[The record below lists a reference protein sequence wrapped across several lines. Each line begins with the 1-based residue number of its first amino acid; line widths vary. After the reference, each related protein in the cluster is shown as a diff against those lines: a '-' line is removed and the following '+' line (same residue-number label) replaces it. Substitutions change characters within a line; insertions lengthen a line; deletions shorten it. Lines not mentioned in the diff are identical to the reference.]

1 MLFLKLLR
9 TVKQYKA
16 QFISM
21 MLMIALGIGVF
32 VGFNMEWASIEESM
46 DSFFDETGYADF
58 LVRSESG
65 FSEEDRASVA
75 AILGVRRVARY
86 IAVNTDVKEKEG
98 HSLSLT
104 VTTDPAVSGF
114 LVTSGDAYDE
124 DSTDGIWISDQYA
137 QKNGFSVGDTLT
149 LIYAN
154 REFKGKIKGLIKSG
168 EYMICTR
175 DESQLMPDL
184 STYAFAYISPAFYR
198 GALGFEFY
206 TDLRVLSD
214 MEKAE
219 FSEAVKDAVGK
230 TLLVFT
236 KSETAAY
243 SAAEGE
249 VDEGK
254 TMGSVLPVLFLLIA
268 VLTMV
273 TTMHRLA
280 AKEKTQ
286 IGTLKALGYK
296 DRRILLHYTS
306 YAAMVGVVGLL
317 GGIGIGY
324 AIVMYIM
331 DPNGMM
337 GTYMDLPEW
346 KIVMPP
352 FMIPLLAVVFLLLV
366 LIGFLSVKEM
376 LRGTAADALRPY
388 TPKKMKPLLI
398 EKTKLFHK
406 LSFGTRWNLR
416 DIMRHKSRS
425 AMSLIGVIGCT
436 LLIIASLGM
445 RDTMDAFLDL
455 YYQGATNYASRIY
468 LSDTATADDADTLST
483 RYAADRSA
491 SVYVE
496 MTEEGEKTEKS
507 VSLDIYDVTRDK
519 IRFPAEKGG
528 YTTLSEDGAY
538 ICVRLADTFGL
549 KEGDTFTVSP
559 YGSEKSYTV
568 RVAGIFRST
577 SESIAMT
584 PAYAD
589 TLGIS
594 YRYDSLYT
602 DTAKAEIAT
611 DDAIKSVQEK
621 QAIIDTFDTFLDM
634 MNKMIFLLVGGALL
648 LGIIVLYNLGVMSY
662 TERYREMATLK
673 VVGFKDRRIGEL
685 LIGQNLWLSL
695 LGALIGLPVGVL
707 TLDYLLKALAGEY
720 EMRMSVSVLSIL
732 ITILLTVGM
741 SLLVSFFVARKNRKI
756 DMVEALK
763 GAE

>member
-1 MLFLKLLR
+1 MLFLKLIR
-9 TVKQYKA
+9 TMRQYRA

-21 MLMIALGIGVF
+21 ILMIALGIGVF
-32 VGFNMEWASIEESM
+32 AGFNMEWASIEENM
-46 DSFFDETGYADF
+46 NSFFEATGYADY
-58 LVRSESG
+58 LVRSEKG
-65 FSEEDRASVA
+65 FSEEERESVV
-75 AILGVRRVARY
+75 AIRGVRRVARY
-86 IAVNTDVKEKEG
+86 IAVNADVKERKG
-98 HSLSLT
+98 DSLSLS
-104 VTTDPAVSGF
+104 VTTDPLVSGF
-114 LVTSGDAYDE
+114 LVTSGNEYNA
-124 DSTDGIWISDQYA
+124 DSVDGLWLSDRYA
-137 QKNGFSVGDTLT
+137 ESNGVNVGDMLT

-154 REFKGKIKGLIKSG
+154 MEFCGKVEGLIKSG
-168 EYMICTR
+168 EYLICTR
-175 DESQLMPDL
+175 DSSQLMPDL
-184 STYAFAYISPAFYR
+184 STYAFAYLSPAFYR
-198 GALGFEFY
+198 AVAGGEFY

-214 MEKAE
+214 LPKTE
-219 FSEAVKDAVGK
+219 FSEAVDRAVGK
-230 TLLVFT
+230 TTLIFE
-236 KSETAAY
+236 KSETASY

-249 VDEGK
+249 VEEGR
-254 TMGSVLPVLFLLIA
+254 TMGTILPVLFLLIA

-306 YAAMVGVVGLL
+306 YAVAVGVVGIA

-324 AIVMYIM
+324 GIAAYIM
-331 DPNGMM
+331 DPKGMM
-337 GTYMDLPEW
+337 GTYMDFPEW
-346 KIVMPP
+346 KLVLPA
-352 FMIPLLAVVFLLLV
+352 FVLVALVVVFLLLS

-398 EKTKLFHK
+398 EKTKWFHK

-416 DIMRHKSRS
+416 DIARHKSRT
-425 AMSLIGVIGCT
+425 AMTLVGIVGCM

-445 RDTMDAFLDL
+445 RDTMNAFLDL
-455 YYQGATNYASRIY
+455 YYRDATNYSSRIY
-468 LSDTATADDADTLST
+468 LTESATAADADALAA
-483 RYAADRSA
+483 RYDADRSA
-491 SVYVE
+491 TLYVE
-496 MTEEGEKTEKS
+496 MKREGRELEKS
-507 VSLDIYDVTRDK
+507 VSLDIYDVTHEK
-519 IRFPAEKGG
+519 IRFPAEEGG
-528 YTTLSEDGAY
+528 TVVLPEDGAY
-538 ICVRLADTFGL
+538 LCVRIAEAFGL
-549 KEGDTFTVSP
+549 SAGDSFTVSP
-559 YGSEKSYTV
+559 YGSENTYTL
-568 RVAGIFRST
+568 RVAGVYRSV
-577 SESIAMT
+577 SESVVLS

-589 TLGIS
+589 SLGIP

-602 DTAKAEIAT
+602 DCGKAQISPDSAV
-611 DDAIKSVQEK
+611 KSIQEK

-673 VVGFKDRRIGEL
+673 VVGFKDRKIGEL

-695 LGALIGLPVGVL
+695 IGAAVGLPTGIL
-707 TLDYLLKALAGEY
+707 TLGFLLKALAGEY
-720 EMRMSVSVLSIL
+720 EMRMSVGLPSVLLSL
-732 ITILLTVGM
+732 LLTVGM